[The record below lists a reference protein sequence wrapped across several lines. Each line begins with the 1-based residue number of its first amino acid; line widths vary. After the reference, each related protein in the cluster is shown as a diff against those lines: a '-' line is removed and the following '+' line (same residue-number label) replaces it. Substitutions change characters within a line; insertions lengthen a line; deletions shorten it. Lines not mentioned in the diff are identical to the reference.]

1 MAAVCSGAAPPEAWW
16 LLCRVLLQKPPWPWE
31 EGDLQKCQSARPLAE
46 SLLSFWKVIQQDG
59 TWSGDAGGWACKGLL
74 APAPSKA
81 KITRFCS
88 ALGCHPPI
96 AQGMSHPQAEA
107 G

>member
-1 MAAVCSGAAPPEAWW
+1 MAAVCSGPAPPEARW

-59 TWSGDAGGWACKGLL
+59 TWSGDAGGWACKGL